1 MYSKEYDFFS
11 CAYYPFAYST
21 GGEIWNPETNDVYG
35 ILNSEVN
42 AAAMEKFVGLQD
54 YQPETFATQGIGD
67 MIDLFTQGRA
77 FSAFQWLA
85 VGAFMHNPEA
95 PEGGVA
101 SPDQYLAI
109 PLPKF
114 EGPDGDANIIGAMG
128 GQPWVINSFNDDDQM
143 RVSVDFLKWWYL
155 PETQDVFILE
165 NGGLPW
171 SKEGSQPGL
180 RRHPVP
186 EALLVHAW

>member
-1 MYSKEYDFFS
+1 M
-11 CAYYPFAYST
+11 T
-21 GGEIWNPETNDVYG
+21 
-35 ILNSEVN
+35 
-42 AAAMEKFVGLQD
+42 
-54 YQPETFATQGIGD
+54 
-67 MIDLFTQGRA
+67 
-77 FSAFQWLA
+77 
-85 VGAFMHNPEA
+85 
-95 PEGGVA
+95 

-114 EGPDGDANIIGAMG
+114 QGPDGDANIIGAMG

-171 SKEGSQPGL
+171 SKSGAANPAYADIPYLKPFLYMLGEGRSQDFWHLPEYSEMLAVQQEAFNGYATGT
-180 RRHPVP
+180 VSSAA
-186 EALLVHAW
+186 EALDYSAAKQQEILFNAGRTTVAPPEGTAGRTLQ